1 MFNELDTVTLTEP
14 IAVKNTWHMAEHSP
28 LRETIK
34 SGVGLLPGD
43 VGTIVL
49 VQGDGE
55 AFEVEFVMPD
65 SCPAA
70 IATVYPHQMRPATEE
85 DLANDRFWQ
94 DAPDNEEPECSMS
107 ST

>member
-49 VQGDGE
+49 VNGAGE
-55 AFEVEFVMPD
+55 VFEVEFVLPD
-65 SCPAA
+65 GCPAA
-70 IATVYPHQMRPATEE
+70 IATVYPHQMRPATQE
-85 DLANDRFWQ
+85 DLDHDRFK
-94 DAPDNEEPECSMS
+94 DTAPV
-107 ST
+107 